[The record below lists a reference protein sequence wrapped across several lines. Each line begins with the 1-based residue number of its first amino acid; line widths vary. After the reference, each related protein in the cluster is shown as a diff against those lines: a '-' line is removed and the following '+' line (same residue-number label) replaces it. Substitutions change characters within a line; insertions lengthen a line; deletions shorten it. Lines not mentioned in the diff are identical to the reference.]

1 MKKEKYDI
9 SQEFNLKNLAPEEKC
24 YIENRI
30 ISQIKWYDSKAIYAQ
45 KYYKKL
51 SLCSFVL
58 SSVIPIIALTNNHVT
73 EKYIVAVISAIVSIM
88 TYILNLYSYKDLWIK
103 YRTNCELL
111 KSKLQLFLYNKS
123 SLKNNSS
130 TEFQNFVDECEKCFS
145 DEFLSWES
153 LNKDQSSTNS

>member
-1 MKKEKYDI
+1 MSYDI
-9 SQEFNLKNLAPEEKC
+9 SQEFNLENLSPEEKS

-30 ISQIKWYDSKAIYAQ
+30 INQIKWYDSKAINAQ

-51 SLCSFVL
+51 SVISFIL
-58 SSVIPIIALTNNHVT
+58 SSAIPIIALTDNHVT
-73 EKYIVAVISAIVSIM
+73 EKYIVAVISAIVSIIS
-88 TYILNLYSYKDLWIK
+88 YIINLCSYKDLWVK

-111 KSKLQLFLYNKS
+111 KSKLQLFLYNQS